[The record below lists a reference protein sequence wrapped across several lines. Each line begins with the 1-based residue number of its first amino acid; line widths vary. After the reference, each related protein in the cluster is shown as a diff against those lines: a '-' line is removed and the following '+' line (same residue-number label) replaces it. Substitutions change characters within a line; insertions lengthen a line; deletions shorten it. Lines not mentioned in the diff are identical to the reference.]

1 MVTRS
6 VSRVCAGSRSRRCRG
21 ERGQALVETAIV
33 LPLLL
38 ILVFGMI
45 DFASVYSDFQ
55 SLRQGTREGARQT
68 SVSTT
73 PGPPAAKSWDSTN
86 CQTFGIT
93 TSGDGYDLIC
103 YTKNRIGLSESKTRV
118 SVYFAAPWTP
128 GQGVTIC
135 TQYAAGSLT
144 GVFGS
149 LLNGHAIQSHLEIR
163 IEQPSGTFTGPVQ
176 ETPLP
181 GTSWPAS
188 CSQT

>member
-128 GQGVTIC
+128 GQGVTSARN
-135 TQYAAGSLT
+135 TRQ
-144 GVFGS
+144 
-149 LLNGHAIQSHLEIR
+149 GHS
-163 IEQPSGTFTGPVQ
+163 
-176 ETPLP
+176 P
-181 GTSWPAS
+181 G
-188 CSQT
+188 CSARC